1 MDAGSPDTINQL
13 PNVMKPGSGSYGDV
27 ADLDRLKG
35 QLDLP
40 GTGSGSPSTQPA
52 PAPPP
57 GAPQGQ
63 GVPPQPKGIPDVL
76 MGPTTAPDV
85 PASTPLTMA
94 PTPTAVNGAQARL
107 RALDALANNPMA
119 SEATREWAQ
128 VVLKKLV
135 GS

>member
-1 MDAGSPDTINQL
+1 MDPGSPDTINQA
-13 PNVMKPGSGSYGDV
+13 PNVMKPASGTYGDV

-40 GTGSGSPSTQPA
+40 GTESGSGPTQPA

-63 GVPPQPKGIPDVL
+63 GVPPSPTGVPSVL
-76 MGPTTAPDV
+76 MGPTSSPDV
-85 PASTPLTMA
+85 PASTPLSLG

-107 RALDALANNPMA
+107 KALDALSNNPQA
-119 SEATREWAQ
+119 SEATREWAKL
-128 VVLKKLV
+128 VLKRLA
-135 GS
+135 S